1 MEEFLFK
8 NRDNSVNLELRRTIS
23 KTFNKEI
30 INFYEINLSD
40 LKLEKNISELADKFY
55 AKHNKI
61 FVENYT
67 IGTVAAIKNNECYR
81 VIIVLA

>member
-1 MEEFLFK
+1 MEEFLFN
-8 NRDNSVNLELRRTIS
+8 NRDTSVNLELRRNIS
-23 KTFNKEI
+23 KTFNMEI
-30 INFYEINLSD
+30 INFYEINFTD

-67 IGTVAAIKNNECYR
+67 IGTLATIKTNECYR
-81 VIIVLA
+81 VILVLA